1 MKQIFTTLC
10 LILISA
16 MCFAGINKDAGT
28 YGYKFLNVPMD
39 QSFISGRKR
48 SDSSNNSSAFIL
60 QPALLC

>member
-1 MKQIFTTLC
+1 
-10 LILISA
+10 